1 MRRRLYQFIES
12 LRNTFYIFFNVHSFV
27 CAFGVQLK
35 SIRGNEH
42 EAESRTPDECERE
55 RGAHGDSRHPMPSPN
70 GHTVQQ
76 HTIQPC
82 RRRPLL
88 YRYRVCC
95 IVCTLCTVHSDSCA
109 MWCDAIAAARHHRTH
124 GIMAYSHEQ
133 SLSFVLHPHSFT
145 NLLSSCKVRE
155 PYAPSLGIESQY
167 FPPKHTMP
175 SHPTVLWAHNQF
187 VTNASPI

>member
-1 MRRRLYQFIES
+1 MCIRCAVEKHPRQRTRGGES
-12 LRNTFYIFFNVHSFV
+12 NT
-27 CAFGVQLK
+27 
-35 SIRGNEH
+35 RWM
-42 EAESRTPDECERE
+42 RE
-55 RGAHGDSRHPMPSPN
+55 RAWSTRRFSASNAITKWPHRTTTHDPAMPKKATSISLSS
-70 GHTVQQ
+70 V
-76 HTIQPC
+76 
-82 RRRPLL
+82 L
-88 YRYRVCC
+88 YCVYSV
-95 IVCTLCTVHSDSCA
+95 LWCTVHSDSCA